1 MPSNP
6 VSKARFW
13 TGWVLTALS
22 GLLLLST
29 GAMSAIKPEAV
40 AAGVV
45 HLGYPA
51 SLVSTIGIIELCCAV
66 LYLIPQTSFL
76 GASLVTVYLGGATAS
91 HVRIGEPFFM
101 VALVGVVV
109 WVGLFLRDDRLR
121 EFLPF
126 FSWRE
131 NA

>member
-1 MPSNP
+1 MPSNR

-13 TGWVLTALS
+13 TGWVLTALP

-29 GAMSAIKPEAV
+29 GAISAIKPEAV
-40 AAGVV
+40 AAGLV

-51 SLVSTIGIIELCCAV
+51 SLMSTIGIIELCCAV

-76 GASLVTVYLGGATAS
+76 GAILVTGYLGGATAS

-101 VALVGVVV
+101 AVLVGVLA
-109 WVGLFLRDDRLR
+109 WVGLFLRDDRDR
-121 EFLPF
+121 K
-126 FSWRE
+126 SVV
-131 NA
+131 